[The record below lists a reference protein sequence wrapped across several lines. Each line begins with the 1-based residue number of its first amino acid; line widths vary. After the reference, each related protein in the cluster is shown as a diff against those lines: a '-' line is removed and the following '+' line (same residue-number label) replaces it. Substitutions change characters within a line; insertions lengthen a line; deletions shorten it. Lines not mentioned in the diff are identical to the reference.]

1 LYPAQEMIK
10 VEYRG
15 IAKAWEEAIFEKDLL
30 EHEVEFFPM
39 FLEYAKKAN
48 RILEVGAGN
57 GRMIRIL
64 RKNGVKSDFFAVDI
78 TRRVK
83 EINDA
88 DANSVMADARTLPFK
103 NESFDF
109 VYSLGVIEHFPETE
123 QAIKEQSRVLRKGGY
138 IFITTPHFSL
148 FALQRYFKYLKE
160 KEYKKGTFEE
170 VKGRNLRLKDIK
182 KWCESA
188 NLKVIENRAVSLTIP
203 FLHRFK
209 FYKSLNRIF
218 PSDKFG
224 SFLYC
229 IAEK

>member
-1 LYPAQEMIK
+1 MIK
-10 VEYRG
+10 VEYKG
-15 IAKAWEEAIFEKDLL
+15 IAKAWEEAIFGKNLL
-30 EHEVEFFPM
+30 EHEIEIFPT
-39 FLEYAKKAN
+39 FLEYAMKSS

-64 RKNGVKSDFFAVDI
+64 RKNGIKSDFFAVDI
-78 TRRVK
+78 TRRVR
-83 EINDA
+83 EINNYN
-88 DANSVMADARTLPFK
+88 ANSVMADARALPFK
-103 NESFDF
+103 NGSFDF

-123 QAIKEQSRVLRKGGY
+123 QAINEQARVLKKGGY
-138 IFITTPHFSL
+138 VFITVPHLSL
-148 FALQRYFKYLKE
+148 FAFHRYFKFLKE

-170 VKGRNLRLKDIK
+170 VRGRNLKLKDIK

-188 NLKVIENRAVSLTIP
+188 NLKIIENRAVSLTIP

-209 FYKSLNRIF
+209 FYKYLNRVF
-218 PSDKFG
+218 PSDTFG